1 MIFFLYV
8 YLKIEKK
15 MNRIKHLFLALLVVT
30 LLLGCSSSVVDDY
43 LTEIERT
50 TKEIKAATNFEELT
64 TATERLMK
72 WQREHYEEL
81 CEELEDNKLKQ
92 AEVNRAYN
100 EFMQVG
106 MSRTFEFAQ
115 ENDSTKSATLADS
128 VQVDSLS

>member
-1 MIFFLYV
+1 
-8 YLKIEKK
+8 
-15 MNRIKHLFLALLVVT
+15 MNRIKNLFLALLVVT

-81 CEELEDNKLKQ
+81 SEELEDNKLKQ

-115 ENDSTKSATLADS
+115 ENDSTKSAMLADS